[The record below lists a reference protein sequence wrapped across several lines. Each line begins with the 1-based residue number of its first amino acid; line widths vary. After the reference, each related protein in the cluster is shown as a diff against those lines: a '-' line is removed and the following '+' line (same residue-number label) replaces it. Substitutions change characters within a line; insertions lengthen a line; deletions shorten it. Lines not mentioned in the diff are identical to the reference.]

1 MLPTIPSST
10 DTKRRRRRTCRAP
23 RSRTITS
30 PARPYAARYSPP
42 ACRGEDVA
50 LFDGDEALALFAKAL
65 CHQCPLQSACL
76 EYGLRHAV
84 DGIWGGT
91 TRAERVELR
100 RELGLTP
107 RSLSWD
113 DDDLFEALYRS
124 TS

>member
-1 MLPTIPSST
+1 MRATVPQRISENRP
-10 DTKRRRRRTCRAP
+10 RRRTCRTP
-23 RSRTITS
+23 RSRTITA

-65 CHQCPLQSACL
+65 CHQCPIQSACL

-91 TRAERVELR
+91 TRTERVELR
-100 RELGLTP
+100 RERGLTP